1 MLNISTFN
9 IENDYQ
15 VYSSD
20 NAKTI
25 IKYLTNY
32 NIDILALQE
41 VHSKL
46 SADLQVEL
54 EKIYYKMNGDF
65 RFYLKR
71 LLNKYNEQVPIITNK
86 HIINTKTTHL
96 PSFPSPLKRIVTK
109 TIISYQEQ
117 PISIYN
123 IHLDYKFSS
132 VKERELQEIFDLGE
146 LAPLHNIPEA
156 NGIKAFM
163 RIIPNV
169 PQVAVFDTSYHQ
181 TLDQIHYLYSIPY
194 EYYQKYGIRK
204 YGAHG
209 ISISYVAQRAAKML
223 NKNSNLVNLIVCHLG
238 SGASVTAVKNEKSY
252 DTSMGI
258 SPLTGVTMGTRSG
271 DFDPAAL
278 QRLMHKTGMNIDE
291 AVKVLNYKSGL
302 LGISGV
308 SSDMRDLIESK
319 DKRATLARKIFINR
333 VVRYVGAYA
342 AELNGV
348 DAIIFTAG
356 IGEHDPGIRAGVMA
370 SLKYLGL
377 DPDFKANRT
386 DGEKFISKPN
396 SKVKAMI
403 VPTNE
408 ELMIAREAVRVL
420 Q

>member
-1 MLNISTFN
+1 
-9 IENDYQ
+9 
-15 VYSSD
+15 
-20 NAKTI
+20 
-25 IKYLTNY
+25 
-32 NIDILALQE
+32 
-41 VHSKL
+41 
-46 SADLQVEL
+46 
-54 EKIYYKMNGDF
+54 
-65 RFYLKR
+65 
-71 LLNKYNEQVPIITNK
+71 
-86 HIINTKTTHL
+86 
-96 PSFPSPLKRIVTK
+96 
-109 TIISYQEQ
+109 
-117 PISIYN
+117 
-123 IHLDYKFSS
+123 
-132 VKERELQEIFDLGE
+132 
-146 LAPLHNIPEA
+146 
-156 NGIKAFM
+156 M

-223 NKNSNLVNLIVCHLG
+223 NKNPNLVNLIVCHLG
-238 SGASVTAVKNEKSY
+238 SGASVTAVKNGKSY

-408 ELMIAREAVRVL
+408 ELMIAREVVRVL

>member
-1 MLNISTFN
+1 MKKVLAINSGSSSFKYKLFSFPNEKVIASGMADRVGK
-9 IENDYQ
+9 ENA
-15 VYSSD
+15 VF
-20 NAKTI
+20 KI
-25 IKYLTNY
+25 
-32 NIDILALQE
+32 
-41 VHSKL
+41 KL
-46 SADLQVEL
+46 SNGQEYIKNLPIHNQEEAVKLLIEDLKKFHVVEDL
-54 EKIYYKMNGDF
+54 REISGVGHRVVNGGEIF
-65 RFYLKR
+65 K
-71 LLNKYNEQVPIITNK
+71 ESV
-86 HIINTKTTHL
+86 H
-96 PSFPSPLKRIVTK
+96 
-109 TIISYQEQ
+109 
-117 PISIYN
+117 
-123 IHLDYKFSS
+123 
-132 VKERELQEIFDLGE
+132 VKEKELQEIFDLGE

-223 NKNSNLVNLIVCHLG
+223 NKNPNLVNLIVCHLG
-238 SGASVTAVKNEKSY
+238 SGASVTAVKNGKSY

-302 LGISGV
+302 LGISGI

-319 DKRATLARKIFINR
+319 DKRAKLARKIFINR
-333 VVRYVGAYA
+333 VVRYVGANA

-356 IGEHDPGIRAGVMA
+356 IGEHDPGIRAGVMS

-408 ELMIAREAVRVL
+408 ELMIAREVVRVL